1 MKPIAKVYTAILFLF
16 LFAPIVI
23 MLVFSFNSG
32 NSLSVLSGFST
43 YWYKELFHDAN
54 TLGALRNTLI
64 LALCA
69 AILSTIMGTA
79 AAVGMNKL
87 RSKYMKAAMNTVT
100 NLPMVNPE
108 IITGISLMLM
118 FVFAGRL
125 MGMATSLNFGTI
137 LIAHITFCL
146 PYVILQV
153 LPKLHQMDKA
163 LPEAAMDL
171 GCTPFRAF
179 LKVELPEILPGV
191 LTGMIMAFTLS
202 LDDFV
207 ISYFTSGNGFETL
220 PIRIY
225 NMTKKTVTPKMYA
238 LATIIFFVILLLLL
252 ITNLMDDDAVR
263 ERKAQRR
270 GAKSKAAQASSKKHK
285 PLSDRGRKV
294 LAGSVMGVAAL
305 LIIVVS
311 VAGGSDTLELNVYNW
326 GEYISDGSD
335 GSLDTVKAF
344 EAWYE
349 ETYGEKVHVNYT
361 TYASNEDMY
370 AKLKS
375 GAVSYDV
382 IIPSDYMIARLA
394 NEDMLLPLNF
404 DNIPNYQYIEDQFR
418 GLYYD
423 PDDTYS
429 IPYTYGVV
437 GVIYDANQVDEAD
450 AGDWDLMWN
459 PKYKGK
465 ILQFNN
471 SRDAFGTAMYR
482 AGIDVNT
489 TDRSQWETA
498 LQALLEQRPLVK
510 AYVMD
515 EIYNALESGEAAIGA
530 YYAGDYF
537 TMLDA
542 EADDVD
548 LRFYYPDPTNYF
560 IDAMCIPSC
569 CENKELA
576 EVFIN
581 FMLSQETAVANAEYI
596 YYASPNSLVYNDET
610 YQEDMGE
617 EAMEILY
624 PEGVNF
630 SEKYNKL
637 AYRNLDDEMLSYM
650 NSLWENLKIN

>member
-79 AAVGMNKL
+79 AAVGINKL

-153 LPKLHQMDKA
+153 LPKLRQMDKA

-270 GAKSKAAQASSKKHK
+270 GAKSKAAQASGKKHK

-459 PKYKGK
+459 PKYKGN

-489 TDRSQWETA
+489 TDKSQWEAA

-630 SEKYNKL
+630 SEEYNKL